1 MSSGLRDHS
10 AKEKRR
16 ALLSNGRGPA
26 AKRSAVLC
34 LLVLLTSSASAQ
46 ELIPLPD
53 FTEYELKD
61 STFPAVRAA
70 SWELIDLG
78 VLVLG
83 MALAS
88 YLAVV
93 RRSRAGLLVVA
104 VVSLAYLGFWRKG
117 CICPIG
123 ATQNVTLAL
132 FDPTYLIPATAVAF
146 FVLPLVFTLFFGR
159 TFCAGVCPLGA
170 IQELVAVRPIRIPVW
185 LEHALGLLAYVYL
198 GAAVLFA
205 ATGTAFVICRY
216 DPFVGLFRRGAGLNM
231 LVLGGCFLAVGVFVG
246 RPYCRFLC
254 PYGVVLGWLAK
265 VSRWHLT
272 IPPEECVQCRLCEDV
287 CPYGA
292 IRETT
297 VDQLPE
303 QRVQGRR
310 RLGML
315 LVALPVLVI
324 FGIYLGGW
332 LKTPL
337 SQLHPTVRL
346 ADRVMLEEI
355 DYFEDATDASDA
367 FRKSGQTVEQLI
379 TEAKALT
386 DRFGTAGMWFGGWVG
401 LVIGVKLIHL
411 SIRRRRVGYEPDR
424 SNCVSCGRCF
434 WYCPEEQAR
443 LGLVEGIESPSP
455 RSQEP

>member
-1 MSSGLRDHS
+1 MSSGLQGKN
-10 AKEKRR
+10 AEEKRR

-26 AKRSAVLC
+26 AKLCAVLC
-34 LLVLLTSSASAQ
+34 LLVLLATGASAQ
-46 ELIPLPD
+46 DLIPLPD
-53 FTEYELKD
+53 FTEYELRD
-61 STFPAVRAA
+61 STFPAARAA
-70 SWELIDLG
+70 WWELVDLG

-93 RRSRAGLLVVA
+93 RRSRAGLLVLA

-216 DPFVGLFRRGAGLNM
+216 DPFVGLFRRSAGLNM
-231 LVLGGCFLAVGVFVG
+231 LILGGCFLAVGVFVG

-315 LVALPVLVI
+315 LVALPVLVVL
-324 FGIYLGGW
+324 GIYLGGW
-332 LKTPL
+332 LKVPL
-337 SQLHPTVRL
+337 SQLHPRVRL
-346 ADRVMLEEI
+346 ADRVLLEEI
-355 DYFEDATDASDA
+355 DHFEDATDASDA

-379 TEAKALT
+379 TEANALT
-386 DRFGTAGMWFGGWVG
+386 DRFGTAGAWFGGWIG
-401 LVIGVKLIHL
+401 LVIGAKLIHL
-411 SIRRRRVGYEPDR
+411 SIRRRRLGYEPDR

-443 LGLVEGIESPSP
+443 LGLVEGIESPP
-455 RSQEP
+455 TRSQEP